1 MVTATTK
8 LNRRGI
14 FERYK
19 GDIEKAYKASKA

>member
-14 FERYK
+14 FEKYRKAVETAYSK
-19 GDIEKAYKASKA
+19 GK